1 MSKILRLKKNFK
13 NLQQQLLIIK
23 ILLVVKENNE
33 YEKQIKKLDF
43 LNKESTD
50 LMVTISDDNL
60 KNFNYIDNNLF
71 EMEQLLEDIKVEIT
85 DSIKVEQFVYLNNK
99 SIEELQVFLEYF
111 IALKK
116 ETSIFTARN
125 EIIEYGNHILNN
137 FIDKI
142 RKYLL
147 DHDLVNLLPLL
158 NQDILIGALNIRVPL
173 IDDWKV
179 VYKIA
184 KTIIKSI
191 DTSYDIEVLENARL
205 QFEYAYFLVIMEA

>member
-1 MSKILRLKKNFK
+1 MNKILRLKKNFK

-111 IALKK
+111 ISLKK

-158 NQDILIGALNIRVPL
+158 NQDILVGALNIRVPL
-173 IDDWKV
+173 IDDWKI

>member
-1 MSKILRLKKNFK
+1 MNKILRLKKNFK

-50 LMVTISDDNL
+50 LMVTVSDDNL

-111 IALKK
+111 ISLKK

-158 NQDILIGALNIRVPL
+158 NQDILVGALNIRVPL

-179 VYKIA
+179 VFKIA

-191 DTSYDIEVLENARL
+191 DTNYDIEVLENARL

>member
-1 MSKILRLKKNFK
+1 MNKILRLKKNFK

-50 LMVTISDDNL
+50 LMITVSDDNL

-71 EMEQLLEDIKVEIT
+71 EMEQLLEDVKVEIT

-111 IALKK
+111 ISLKK

-158 NQDILIGALNIRVPL
+158 NQDVLVGALNIRVPL

>member
-111 IALKK
+111 ISLKK

-158 NQDILIGALNIRVPL
+158 NQDILVGALNIRVPL

>member
-1 MSKILRLKKNFK
+1 MNKILRLKKNFK

-50 LMVTISDDNL
+50 LMVTVSDDNL

-111 IALKK
+111 ISLKK

-158 NQDILIGALNIRVPL
+158 NQDILVGALNIRVPL

>member
-111 IALKK
+111 ISLKK
-116 ETSIFTARN
+116 ETSIFTARK

-158 NQDILIGALNIRVPL
+158 NQDILVGALNIRVPL

-191 DTSYDIEVLENARL
+191 DTSYDIEILENARL

>member
-1 MSKILRLKKNFK
+1 MNKILRLKKNFK

-50 LMVTISDDNL
+50 LMITVSDDNL

-111 IALKK
+111 ISLKK

-158 NQDILIGALNIRVPL
+158 NQDILVGALNIRVPL

>member
-50 LMVTISDDNL
+50 LMVTVSDDNL

-111 IALKK
+111 ISLKK

-158 NQDILIGALNIRVPL
+158 NQDILVGALNIRVPL

>member
-1 MSKILRLKKNFK
+1 MNKILRLKKNFK

-50 LMVTISDDNL
+50 LMVTVSDDNL

-111 IALKK
+111 ISLKK

-158 NQDILIGALNIRVPL
+158 NQDILVGALNIRVPL

-191 DTSYDIEVLENARL
+191 DTNYDIEVLENARL

>member
-1 MSKILRLKKNFK
+1 MNKILRLKKNFK

-99 SIEELQVFLEYF
+99 SIEELQIFLEYF
-111 IALKK
+111 ISLKK

-147 DHDLVNLLPLL
+147 DHNLVNLLPLL
-158 NQDILIGALNIRVPL
+158 NQDILVGALNIRVPL

-191 DTSYDIEVLENARL
+191 DTSYDIEILENARL

>member
-50 LMVTISDDNL
+50 LMVTVSDDNL

-71 EMEQLLEDIKVEIT
+71 EMEQLLEDIKVEVT

-111 IALKK
+111 ISLKK
-116 ETSIFTARN
+116 ETSIFTAKN

-147 DHDLVNLLPLL
+147 DNDLVNLLPLL
-158 NQDILIGALNIRVPL
+158 NQDILVGALNIRVPL

>member
-1 MSKILRLKKNFK
+1 MNKILRLKKSFK

-50 LMVTISDDNL
+50 LMITVSDDNL

-111 IALKK
+111 ISLKN

-158 NQDILIGALNIRVPL
+158 NQDVLVGALNIRVPL

-205 QFEYAYFLVIMEA
+205 QFEYAYFLVIMEV

>member
-1 MSKILRLKKNFK
+1 MNKILRLKKNFK

-50 LMVTISDDNL
+50 LMVTVSDDNL

-111 IALKK
+111 ISLKK
-116 ETSIFTARN
+116 ETSIFIARN

-158 NQDILIGALNIRVPL
+158 NQDILVGALNIRVPL